1 MSTSQEF
8 SAPDINAEDYYE
20 RLGTPSTASAGDIN
34 SHTKKYVAEFKPELS
49 NHDNAD
55 ERWKRFNTARQTL
68 NTEDPKENYD
78 TFRERFGTDQAAE
91 AYETWQAND
100 ALGSPDTVSARD
112 LGLESDV
119 DESEQQSST
128 ENEHREDRQSQ
139 RKQRQNR
146 QSREERRRERAR
158 RRREG
163 ETNVDTD
170 SSKTY
175 STRATD
181 NSQNTTSGTESESTK
196 KEENETTSSTFD
208 RVVDHVRSTIDLAAM
223 EVSTMLSMIELVVIG
238 YVLYVLFAG
247 FGFGSIPVSIIQS
260 TGTVVV
266 GSLILGLLAYEYL
279 DRFDSRLSESRAK
292 GVGTHFTR
300 STNPARLLLLPGG
313 LAIIWGLVL
322 LAGGG
327 ALTVLLLAVSVLSL
341 YGRLR
346 ELRRVTDLPTW
357 TDNVEPV
364 GGVAAVVIYIT
375 LFVQGGQATGDTL
388 TTASIVALVAVAV
401 ALLIIVGAPL
411 AAAREQIA
419 E

>member
-20 RLGTPSTASAGDIN
+20 RLGTPPTASSSDIN

-68 NTEDPKENYD
+68 NTENPKEDYD
-78 TFRERFGTDQAAE
+78 TFRERFGADRAVE
-91 AYETWQAND
+91 AYETWQANE
-100 ALGSPDTVSARD
+100 ALGSPDTVSARE

-119 DESEQQSST
+119 DESEQQSSK
-128 ENEHREDRQSQ
+128 ENEHHKDRQSEREQ
-139 RKQRQNR
+139 KQNR

-163 ETNVDTD
+163 ETDVDTD

-181 NSQNTTSGTESESTK
+181 NSQNTNSDAESDSTD
-196 KEENETTSSTFD
+196 EANETDSSKFN
-208 RVVDHVRSTIDLAAM
+208 RVVNHVRSTIDLAVA
-223 EVSTMLSMIELVVIG
+223 EVSTMLSMIELIVIG

-247 FGFGSIPVSIIQS
+247 VGFGSIPVSFIQS
-260 TGTVVV
+260 IGTVVV
-266 GSLILGLLAYEYL
+266 GGLILGLLVDEYL
-279 DRFDSRLSESRAK
+279 HRFDSRLSESKAK

-300 STNPARLLLLPGG
+300 STNPAQLLLFPGG
-313 LAIIWGLVL
+313 LTVIWGLVL

-327 ALTVLLLAVSVLSL
+327 AFTVLLLTVSVLSL
-341 YGRLR
+341 YGRFR

-375 LFVQGGQATGDTL
+375 LFVQNGQATGDSL
-388 TTASIVALVAVAV
+388 TTASIVALIAIAA
-401 ALLIIVGAPL
+401 ALLVIIGAPL
-411 AAAREQIA
+411 AAAREQLTG
-419 E
+419 

>member
-20 RLGTPSTASAGDIN
+20 RLGTPPTASADDIN

-49 NHDNAD
+49 SHDNAD
-55 ERWKRFNTARQTL
+55 ERWKKFNTARQTL

-78 TFRERFGTDQAAE
+78 TFRERFGAGQAAE

-119 DESEQQSST
+119 DESEQQASAES
-128 ENEHREDRQSQ
+128 ERHESRQSQ
-139 RKQRQNR
+139 RKRRQNR
-146 QSREERRRERAR
+146 QSREDRRRERAR

-175 STRATD
+175 STRTTD
-181 NSQNTTSGTESESTK
+181 NSQSSNSDTESGSTDK
-196 KEENETTSSTFD
+196 ENETNSSTFN
-208 RVVDHVRSTIDLAAM
+208 RVVNHVRSTIDLAAM
-223 EVSTMLSMIELVVIG
+223 EVSTMLSMIELIVIG

-247 FGFGSIPVSIIQS
+247 FGFGSIPVSFIQS
-260 TGTVVV
+260 TGSAVI
-266 GSLILGLLAYEYL
+266 GGLILGLLAYEYL
-279 DRFDSRLSESRAK
+279 DRFDSRLSTSRAK

-300 STNPARLLLLPGG
+300 STNPAQLLLFPGG
-313 LAIIWGLVL
+313 LAVIWGLVL

-327 ALTVLLLAVSVLSL
+327 ALTVLLLVVSVLSL

-346 ELRRVTDLPTW
+346 ELRRVTDLPAW
-357 TDNVEPV
+357 TDNIEPV
-364 GGVAAVVIYIT
+364 GGIAAVVIYIT

-388 TTASIVALVAVAV
+388 TTASIVTLIAVSV

-411 AAAREQIA
+411 AAAREQITG
-419 E
+419 